1 MNSPAINLVQD
12 RLCLKEPSGWFAAGA
27 SFRKALRILSDGA
40 FKLFAHV
47 CLEANRRT
55 GRLETTQ
62 VELAKAIDKSRRI
75 VGKYVKEL
83 ERKEVCTVRS
93 GRNQYARTCFEVHD
107 SYWPYR
113 RTQEA
118 TNTDVPLAD
127 RYVNTIKNRFLAIGC
142 TAGKFSARDMQL
154 AEDLQRRGIP
164 LETVQD
170 ALLMGAVRKYVS
182 WFNGGSLQPIGS
194 LAYFAALIAET
205 QDRPFPEGYREYL
218 EVKVVK
224 FAREWAEKSA
234 KARENREYL
243 GMGDAKIVQ

>member
-1 MNSPAINLVQD
+1 MSSPSIHAADGSL
-12 RLCLKEPSGWFAAGA
+12 RLKEPCGWFAAGA

-55 GRLETTQ
+55 GRLEITQ

-93 GRNQYARTCFEVHD
+93 GRNQHARTCFEIREN
-107 SYWPYR
+107 YWPYR

-118 TNTDVPLAD
+118 ASTDVPLAD
-127 RYVNTIKNRFLAIGC
+127 RYVNAIKNRFLAIGC
-142 TAGKFSARDMQL
+142 TVGKFSARDVEL
-154 AEDLQRRGIP
+154 AQDLQRRGIP

-170 ALLMGAVRKYVS
+170 ALLMGAVRKYAS

-234 KARENREYL
+234 KARENGGCL
-243 GMGDAKIVQ
+243 GMATARIVQ